1 MRFTWL
7 ERCFPGRGLQSGRRQ
22 KRLRRGTALAVPE
35 ALESRALL
43 AADLQVT
50 QSGVVQNTVVV
61 GQLLDDT
68 YQVSN
73 AGAVS
78 ASSVKFTDT
87 LPAGVDFVAD
97 STSSGTISESG
108 GVVTAQLG
116 TLAPGDTVTVDVQMT
131 ATGAGTLNN
140 QVSVTASNATT
151 ETATTTTTATV
162 ASLGAD
168 LAVSGSSTPAQ
179 ALPGNDLQYSFT
191 VVNNSTTNSAPG
203 ALLTTQL
210 PGGVVFLSAA
220 VSGQTAGGATDD
232 NGVLTASL
240 GDMAPGE
247 NETVTVDV
255 MPTVSGPLTA
265 SAFATDV
272 NGDSN
277 LANNQQTENTTVN
290 STSGANT
297 ADLSVTASSPASLLV
312 GQAGTYT
319 ITVTNNGANSAS
331 NVKLW
336 EQVPAGV
343 DYLEATTSQG
353 TVQIHGAGDQFISA
367 SLGSLAQ
374 SASASIT
381 FVMTPT
387 STAAFSNQVEA
398 TTDSGL
404 NDVSSAMSTSNS
416 LTPTTGSG
424 AVHLEVTTTP
434 SASSAYLGE
443 ALTYTITVTNQNSAI
458 AHNVALTGPL
468 PPAMTFVSAASA
480 SGTTSSGAATG
491 TLSDL
496 NGSVIDTIGNLGG
509 GKSVTLTLV
518 VTPSARTQMTI
529 TSIATSD
536 SGVTT
541 SDNISQNTAVSGT
554 LPPSTA
560 ADLVVTKTDSANG
573 AAVSA
578 GEQLTYTV
586 TVKNQSAANSASNV
600 VLSDML
606 PAAESYLSSGATLGT
621 ISESNGLV
629 IDDIGNLA
637 PGQTAIVQIV
647 VDVTQNGTVSNT
659 ATATTD
665 SGVVNPATIS
675 ATDTSGSGSG
685 GGGGGGGGGSAD
697 LALTLAHSTDNG
709 ALVPGQA
716 LTYTVTVTN
725 TDASNTAAG
734 VAITDTL
741 PANVTF
747 VSAASSIGSGSSA
760 TSAGSVSESGG
771 SVTDDLGNLAAGQTA
786 TLTIVVMPTQAGALS
801 DSATVTSPTT
811 DPNPANNSAT
821 DTATVATVGAS
832 AATLA
837 ITNTAS
843 PTTVTAGGIVKY
855 TIAVT
860 NSGGNSASNV
870 VVTDLLPA
878 GEHYTSGSSTVGAVN
893 VTDGFVTADLGM
905 LAGGSTATVTLFITP
920 DVTGIVQNTAVV
932 TTDSGVVNPS
942 DSGAQASILVAG
954 GGGGGGGEADLTVSN
969 SPSSSNPLAGQE
981 LTYTVTVSNTGT
993 GDADSV
999 VISDALPAGVTL
1011 VSETTNRGTITAGGG
1026 TVTADVGLLTSQQ
1039 SATIT
1044 ITVATTAAGTLSDT
1058 AVVTTTSPDSNSN
1071 PAATA
1076 IVTVGGGGS
1085 GVVAY
1090 LPGQPGDGTN
1100 ATFIS
1105 NIYRELLDRT
1115 PDAGGEAY
1123 WLSFLSAPGTN
1134 PVLQQN
1140 SMVQSILGS
1149 TEYQTHFVEMVY
1161 ENLLFR
1167 LGDPAGLGFFVSQ
1180 LAAGVSEQLVM
1191 SEVITAPEY
1200 EVRHGGSTKG
1210 FVDGLYQDILGRP
1223 FDPVGESF
1231 WVDLLDSGQL
1241 APYVAVDAFL
1251 GSTEAEHLLLSN
1263 STGSALDDLTVGG
1276 WNQLYFQGNLT
1287 SNAQNL
1293 FFNELASQTPY
1304 QTVIRN
1310 MLETGQYFDASQ
1322 TFLP

>member
-1 MRFTWL
+1 MRFIWL
-7 ERCFPGRGLQSGRRQ
+7 ERCFPGRRLQPGRRQ
-22 KRLRRGTALAVPE
+22 KRHRRGAVLAAPE
-35 ALESRALL
+35 TLESRALL
-43 AADLQVT
+43 TAQLQVA
-50 QSGVVQNTVVV
+50 QSGVVQNTVVD

-73 AGAVS
+73 VGTNS
-78 ASSVKFTDT
+78 ATSVKFTDT
-87 LPAGVDFVAD
+87 LPAGVDFVAE
-97 STSSGTISESG
+97 STSLGTISESG

-116 TLAPGDTVTVDVQMT
+116 TLAPGHTVTVDVQMT
-131 ATGAGTLNN
+131 ASGAGTLSN
-140 QVSVTASNATT
+140 QVSVAASNATT
-151 ETATTTTTATV
+151 ETATSTTTATV

-191 VVNNSTTNSAPG
+191 VVNDSTTNSAPG

-210 PGGVVFLSAA
+210 PAGVVFLSAA
-220 VSGQTAGGATDD
+220 VTGPTAGSASDD

-240 GDMAPGE
+240 GDLAPGE
-247 NETVTVDV
+247 NETVTIDV
-255 MPTVSGPLTA
+255 MPTVSGSLTA
-265 SAFATDV
+265 SDFATDI
-272 NGDSN
+272 NGDGN

-297 ADLSVTASSPASLLV
+297 ADLSVNTSSPGSLVV

-319 ITVTNNGANSAS
+319 ITVTNNGANTAS
-331 NVKLW
+331 NLKLW
-336 EQVPAGV
+336 EQIPAGV
-343 DYLEATTSQG
+343 DYLQATTSQG
-353 TVQIHGAGDQFISA
+353 GVQIHGAGDQFISA
-367 SLGSLAQ
+367 NLGSLAQ
-374 SASASIT
+374 SASATIT
-381 FVMTPT
+381 LVMTPT

-404 NDVSSAMSTSNS
+404 NDVSSAISTSNT

-434 SASSAYLGE
+434 SATSAYVGQ
-443 ALTYTITVTNQNSAI
+443 ALTYTITVTNQSSAI

-491 TLSDL
+491 TLSYL
-496 NGSVIDTIGNLGG
+496 NGSVIDAIGNLDG

-518 VTPSARTQMTI
+518 VTPNVATTLTN

-578 GEQLTYTV
+578 GERLTYTI

-606 PAAESYLSSGATLGT
+606 PAAESYLSSSATLGT
-621 ISESNGLV
+621 IGESNGLV
-629 IDDIGNLA
+629 TDDIGSLA
-637 PGQTAIVQIV
+637 PGQTETLQIV

-675 ATDTSGSGSG
+675 ATDTSGTGT

-697 LALTLAHSTDNG
+697 LALTLAHATDNG

-734 VAITDTL
+734 VAIADPL

-760 TSAGSVSESGG
+760 TLAGSVSESGG

-786 TLTIVVMPTQAGALS
+786 TLTIVVMPTQAGTLS
-801 DSATVTSPTT
+801 DSASVTSTT
-811 DPNPANNSAT
+811 SDPNPANNSAT
-821 DTATVATVGAS
+821 DTASVAAVPAS

-837 ITNTAS
+837 ITNTAA
-843 PTTVTAGGIVKY
+843 PTTVAAGGIVKY

-860 NSGGNSASNV
+860 NSGGNSAGNV
-870 VVTDLLPA
+870 VVTELLPA
-878 GEHYTSGSSTVGAVN
+878 GQHYTSGSSTVGAVT
-893 VTDGFVTADLGM
+893 VTDGFVTADLDT

-920 DVTGIVQNTAVV
+920 DVTGIVQSTAVV

-942 DSGAQASILVAG
+942 NSSAQASILVAG
-954 GGGGGGGEADLTVSN
+954 GGGGGGGEANLTVSN
-969 SPSSSNPLAGQE
+969 LPSSSNPLAGQE

-1011 VSETTNRGTITAGGG
+1011 VSETTNRGTIEAGGG

-1039 SATIT
+1039 SVTIT
-1044 ITVATTAAGTLSDT
+1044 ITVATTSAGTLSDT

-1071 PAATA
+1071 PTATA
-1076 IVTVGGGGS
+1076 TVTVAGGGS

-1090 LPGQPGDGTN
+1090 LPGQPGDGTD
-1100 ATFIS
+1100 ATFIG
-1105 NIYRELLDRT
+1105 NVFRELLDRT

-1123 WLSFLSAPGTN
+1123 WLSFLSAGSN
-1134 PVLQQN
+1134 PVLQQDF
-1140 SMVQSILGS
+1140 MVQAILGS
-1149 TEYQTHFVEMVY
+1149 NEYQTHFVEMVY
-1161 ENLLFR
+1161 ENFLFR
-1167 LGDPAGLGFFVSQ
+1167 LADPNGLQFFVGQ
-1180 LAAGVSEQLVM
+1180 LAAGISEQLVM
-1191 SEVITAPEY
+1191 AEVITAPEY
-1200 EVRHGGSTKG
+1200 ELRHGGSTKG
-1210 FVDGLYQDILGRP
+1210 FVDGLYQDILGRS
-1223 FDPVGESF
+1223 FDPLGESF
-1231 WVDLLDSGQL
+1231 WVELLDSGQV

-1251 GSTEAEHLLLSN
+1251 GSTEAEQLLLNN

-1287 SNAQNL
+1287 ANAQDL

-1310 MLETGQYFDASQ
+1310 MLETGQYFDAGQ